1 MHLQARKPIAAI
13 LPVLLLM
20 VLAGC
25 TALSFPVLPA
35 AQENTESD
43 TPAATVELGTATQH
57 LLPEL
62 WGLLYRQ
69 AAGTTVPD
77 RSNVM
82 VLSTGAAT
90 VPSLSDYITGAGGTS
105 EGDMLW
111 DVPSSLLP
119 SLVLRPDVARMWL
132 QTNKTTRGM
141 FPKTPIRPWGLT
153 TPWTMWLR
161 PTPRVCRL
169 NRRLSPLRERE
180 NEKALQ

>member
-132 QTNKTTRGM
+132 QTNKTTGHVSQD
-141 FPKTPIRPWGLT
+141 PYSALGLDDT
-153 TPWTMWLR
+153 LDDVAEAHAAGVPAEQAA
-161 PTPRVCRL
+161 
-169 NRRLSPLRERE
+169 LSLKGKGE
-180 NEKALQ
+180 